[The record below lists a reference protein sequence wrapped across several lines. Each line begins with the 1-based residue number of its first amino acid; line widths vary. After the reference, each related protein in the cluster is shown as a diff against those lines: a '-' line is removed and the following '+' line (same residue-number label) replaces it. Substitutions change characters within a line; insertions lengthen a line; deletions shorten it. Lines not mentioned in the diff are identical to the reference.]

1 LFLFILFVYKQLYM
15 RVKFSKRESEK
26 MSISKQLLV
35 VFGPLPQLPP
45 LPRGCQV
52 PVDMLA
58 EEKDVVA
65 VNVICN
71 ISWMH
76 ANAYLIK

>member
-1 LFLFILFVYKQLYM
+1 M
-15 RVKFSKRESEK
+15 RVKFSKGESEK

-58 EEKDVVA
+58 EEKEVVA

-71 ISWMH
+71 IS
-76 ANAYLIK
+76 